1 MKFTFIVTRANK
13 DREEVKAMSIKKCI
27 KTLAS
32 KYPNETVMLSYTNK
46 KAKTKRK
53 KLSMATI
60 QFKF

>member
-13 DREEVKAMSIKKCI
+13 DREAVKAISFKKCL

-46 KAKTKRK
+46 KGKDLNKVIVNGDK
-53 KLSMATI
+53 PV
-60 QFKF
+60 